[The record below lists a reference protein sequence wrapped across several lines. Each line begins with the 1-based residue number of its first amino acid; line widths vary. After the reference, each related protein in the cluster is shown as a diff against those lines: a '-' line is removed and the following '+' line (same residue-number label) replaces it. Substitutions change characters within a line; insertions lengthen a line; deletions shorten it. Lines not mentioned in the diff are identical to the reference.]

1 MTLSPLDGIHVL
13 DLSRHLAGPY
23 CAMML
28 GDMGAEVIKVERPG
42 IGDETRQWGP
52 PFLGDESA
60 YYLSCNRNKKSLT
73 LNLKAEQGIA
83 IARQLAAQSD
93 IFIENFRIGGLDAI
107 GLDYAALKE
116 INPRLVYCSISGFGH
131 TGPDHELPGYDFMIQ
146 GRGGFMSITGER
158 NGTPLKVGVA
168 IVDLASALFACNAIL
183 AALLARGRTGEG
195 QHIDIAL
202 LDSQIALLA
211 NVGSNYLCSGEV
223 PERWGNAVSSI
234 VPYQAFQAKD
244 DYLILAIG
252 NDGQWERF
260 CAAAGVSAWSAD
272 ERFATNPKRV
282 AHRAVLVPMLEE
294 LFRQKTVAE
303 WLQYC
308 AGADVPAGPV
318 NSLDKVF
325 ADPQTLAR
333 GMRVEMPHPTAE
345 TVLMAGTP
353 LNLSGTPTQMRL
365 PPPLLGEHTGEILTN
380 LLSLNNETIADL
392 RQNGVI

>member
-73 LNLKAEQGIA
+73 LNLKDEQGVA
-83 IARQLAAQSD
+83 IARKLAAQSD

-116 INPRLVYCSISGFGH
+116 INPRLIYCSISGFGH
-131 TGPDHELPGYDFMIQ
+131 TGPDHKLPGYDFMIQ

-158 NGTPLKVGVA
+158 DGTPLKVGVA

-183 AALLARGRTGEG
+183 AALLARERTGEG

-260 CAAAGVSAWSAD
+260 CAAAEVSAWAAD
-272 ERFATNPKRV
+272 ERFATNPQRV
-282 AHRAVLVPMLEE
+282 AHRAVLIPMLEA

-303 WLQYC
+303 WLQRC
-308 AGADVPAGPV
+308 ADADVPAGPV

-325 ADPQTLAR
+325 ADPQTQAR
-333 GMRVEMPHPTAE
+333 GMQVEMPHPTAE
-345 TVLMAGTP
+345 TVHMAGTP
-353 LNLSGTPTQMRL
+353 LNLSATPTQMRL
-365 PPPLLGEHTGEILTN
+365 PPPLLGEHTDEILTN
-380 LLSLNNETIADL
+380 LLGLNRETIVDL

>member
-13 DLSRHLAGPY
+13 DMSRHLAGPY

-73 LNLKAEQGIA
+73 LNLKDEQGVA
-83 IARQLAAQSD
+83 IARKLAAQSD
-93 IFIENFRIGGLDAI
+93 IFIENFRIGGLDAV

-116 INPRLVYCSISGFGH
+116 INPRLIYCSISGFGH

-158 NGTPLKVGVA
+158 DGTPLKVGVA

-183 AALLARGRTGEG
+183 AALLARGRTDEG

-252 NDGQWERF
+252 NDGQWKRF
-260 CAAAGVSAWSAD
+260 CAAAGVSAWSAE
-272 ERFATNPKRV
+272 ERFATNPQRV
-282 AHRAVLVPMLEE
+282 AHRAVLIPMLEE

-308 AGADVPAGPV
+308 ADADVPAGPV

-325 ADPQTLAR
+325 ADPQTVAR

-365 PPPLLGEHTGEILTN
+365 PPPLLGEHTDEILTN
-380 LLSLNNETIADL
+380 LLSLNTETIADL

>member
-1 MTLSPLDGIHVL
+1 MTLSPLDGIHVF

-28 GDMGAEVIKVERPG
+28 GDLGAEVIKVERPG

-52 PFLGDESA
+52 PFLGGESA
-60 YYLSCNRNKKSLT
+60 YYLCCNRNKKSLT
-73 LNLKAEQGIA
+73 LNLKDAHGIA
-83 IARQLAAQSD
+83 IAQKLAARSD
-93 IFIENFRIGGLDAI
+93 VLIENFRIGGLDAV
-107 GLDYAALKE
+107 GLDYASLKE
-116 INPRLVYCSISGFGH
+116 VNPRLIYCSISGFGH
-131 TGPDHELPGYDFMIQ
+131 TGPDHELPGYDFLIQ

-158 NGTPLKVGVA
+158 DGTPMKVGVA
-168 IVDLASALFACNAIL
+168 IVDVASALFACNAIL

-211 NVGSNYLCSGEV
+211 NVGSNYLCSAEV
-223 PERWGNAVSSI
+223 PERWGNAHASI

-260 CAAAGVSAWSAD
+260 CAAAGVGAWAAD
-272 ERFATNPKRV
+272 ERFATNPQRV
-282 AHRAVLVPMLEE
+282 AHRSVLIPMLEG
-294 LFRQKTVAE
+294 LFRQKPVAE
-303 WLQYC
+303 WLKRC
-308 AGADVPAGPV
+308 VDADVPAGPV
-318 NSLDKVF
+318 NALDKVF

-345 TVLMAGTP
+345 TVQLAGTP
-353 LNLSGTPTQMRL
+353 LNLSRTPTQMRM
-365 PPPLLGEHTGEILTN
+365 PPPLLGEHTDEILTN
-380 LLSLNNETIADL
+380 LLGLNDEVIADL
-392 RQNGVI
+392 RENGVI

>member
-73 LNLKAEQGIA
+73 LNLKDKQGIA

-116 INPRLVYCSISGFGH
+116 INPRLIYCSISGFGH

-158 NGTPLKVGVA
+158 DGTPLKVGVA

-234 VPYQAFQAKD
+234 VPYQTFQAKD
-244 DYLILAIG
+244 DYFILAIG

-260 CAAAGVSAWSAD
+260 CAAAGVNAWSAD
-272 ERFATNPKRV
+272 ERFATNPQRV
-282 AHRAVLVPMLEE
+282 AHRAVLIPMLEE

-308 AGADVPAGPV
+308 TDADVPAGPV

-333 GMRVEMPHPTAE
+333 GMRVEMPHPTVE
-345 TVLMAGTP
+345 TVQLAGTP

-365 PPPLLGEHTGEILTN
+365 PPPLLGEHTDEILTN

>member
-1 MTLSPLDGIHVL
+1 MIVSPLEGIHVL

-83 IARQLAAQSD
+83 IARKLAAQSD

-116 INPRLVYCSISGFGH
+116 INPRLIYCSISGFGH

-158 NGTPLKVGVA
+158 DGTPLKVGVA

-272 ERFATNPKRV
+272 ERFATNPQRV
-282 AHRAVLVPMLEE
+282 AHRSVLIPMLEE

-308 AGADVPAGPV
+308 ADADVPAGPV

-345 TVLMAGTP
+345 TVQLAGTP

-365 PPPLLGEHTGEILTN
+365 PPPLLGEHTDEILTN

>member
-1 MTLSPLDGIHVL
+1 MTVSPLEGIHVL

-73 LNLKAEQGIA
+73 LNLKDEHGIA
-83 IARQLAAQSD
+83 IARKLAAQSD
-93 IFIENFRIGGLDAI
+93 VLIENFRIGGLDAM

-116 INPRLVYCSISGFGH
+116 INPRLIYCSISGFGH

-158 NGTPLKVGVA
+158 DGTPLKVGVA
-168 IVDLASALFACNAIL
+168 IVDLASALFSCNAIL
-183 AALLARGRTGEG
+183 AALLARARTGEG

-211 NVGSNYLCSGEV
+211 NVGSNYLCSGEI

-260 CAAAGVSAWSAD
+260 CAVAGVSAWSAD
-272 ERFATNPKRV
+272 ERFTTNPQRV
-282 AHRAVLVPMLEE
+282 AHRAVLIPMLEE

-303 WLQYC
+303 WLQHC
-308 AGADVPAGPV
+308 ADADVPAGPV

-333 GMRVEMPHPTAE
+333 GMRVEMTHPTAG
-345 TVLMAGTP
+345 TVQMAGTP
-353 LNLSGTPTQMRL
+353 FNLSETPTQMRL
-365 PPPLLGEHTGEILTN
+365 PPPLLGEHTDEILTT
-380 LLSLNNETIADL
+380 LLGLNRETIVDL

>member
-1 MTLSPLDGIHVL
+1 MIVSPLDGIHVL

-73 LNLKAEQGIA
+73 LNLKDEQGVA
-83 IARQLAAQSD
+83 IARKLAAQSD
-93 IFIENFRIGGLDAI
+93 IFIENFRIGGLDAM

-116 INPRLVYCSISGFGH
+116 INPRLIYCSISGFGH

-158 NGTPLKVGVA
+158 DGTPLKVGVA

-183 AALLARGRTGEG
+183 AALLARARTGEG

-244 DYLILAIG
+244 DHLILAIG

-272 ERFATNPKRV
+272 ERFATNPQRV
-282 AHRAVLVPMLEE
+282 AHRAVLIPMLEA

-303 WLQYC
+303 WLQHC
-308 AGADVPAGPV
+308 ANADVPAGPV

-365 PPPLLGEHTGEILTN
+365 PPPLLGEHTDEILTN
-380 LLSLNNETIADL
+380 LLRLNKETIANL

>member
-1 MTLSPLDGIHVL
+1 MIVSPLEGIHVL

-73 LNLKAEQGIA
+73 LNLKAEQGVA
-83 IARQLAAQSD
+83 IVRKLAAQSD
-93 IFIENFRIGGLDAI
+93 IFIENFRIGGLDAV

-116 INPRLVYCSISGFGH
+116 INPRLIYCSISGFGH

-158 NGTPLKVGVA
+158 DGTPLKVGVA

-183 AALLARGRTGEG
+183 AALLARERTGEG

-211 NVGSNYLCSGEV
+211 NVGSNYLCSREV

-260 CAAAGVSAWSAD
+260 CVAAGVSAWSAD
-272 ERFATNPKRV
+272 ERFATNPQRV
-282 AHRAVLVPMLEE
+282 AHRAVLIPMLEA

-303 WLQYC
+303 WLQHC
-308 AGADVPAGPV
+308 ADADVPAGPV

-333 GMRVEMPHPTAE
+333 GMRVEMPHPTAG
-345 TVLMAGTP
+345 TVQLAGTP

-365 PPPLLGEHTGEILTN
+365 PPPLLGEHTDEILTN
-380 LLSLNNETIADL
+380 LLGLNDKTIADL

>member
-282 AHRAVLVPMLEE
+282 AHRAVLIPMLEE

-308 AGADVPAGPV
+308 ADADVPAGPV

>member
-73 LNLKAEQGIA
+73 LNLKDEQGVA
-83 IARQLAAQSD
+83 IARKLAAQSD

-116 INPRLVYCSISGFGH
+116 INPRLIYCSISGFGH
-131 TGPDHELPGYDFMIQ
+131 TGPDHKLPGYDFMIQ

-158 NGTPLKVGVA
+158 DGTPLKVGVA
-168 IVDLASALFACNAIL
+168 IVDLASALFSCNAIL
-183 AALLARGRTGEG
+183 AALLARERTGEG

-260 CAAAGVSAWSAD
+260 CAAAEVSAWSGD
-272 ERFATNPKRV
+272 ERFATNPQRV
-282 AHRAVLVPMLEE
+282 AHRAVLIPMLEA

-303 WLQYC
+303 WLQRC
-308 AGADVPAGPV
+308 ADADVPAGPV

-325 ADPQTLAR
+325 ADPQTQAR

-345 TVLMAGTP
+345 TVQMAGTP
-353 LNLSGTPTQMRL
+353 LNLSATPTQMRL
-365 PPPLLGEHTGEILTN
+365 PPPLLGEHTDEILTN
-380 LLSLNNETIADL
+380 LLGLNRETIVDL